1 LHDLIL
7 GAKRRRPTLGL
18 GAHGAKGVAPGDAI
32 IRWRRES
39 GGVWRYAMPLAAKAA
54 KDR

>member
-18 GAHGAKGVAPGDAI
+18 CAHGAKGVAPGDPI

-39 GGVWRYAMPLAAKAA
+39 GGAGRCAMTLAVKA